1 MIPNVNSLYANTYT
15 YTMHTVPPNSM
26 HIKNRLTQ
34 MDWFFV
40 EAVKVYLLDIFP
52 NISNECASVQK
63 DL

>member
-1 MIPNVNSLYANTYT
+1 
-15 YTMHTVPPNSM
+15 M